1 MGAGVTPSRRDGVVA
16 VVAAILDVVVFSDVL
31 LPLPP
36 GLHTSAWLVVLW
48 AAIGAGVL
56 LWRRASP
63 LTVVV
68 VLCAH
73 AVIAASLLSYRPV
86 LLVCVAL
93 EAVAALGSRRGVLVG
108 LSACTVAVVA
118 WVGAEMRTSPLV
130 VSNAKA
136 AAVGGVYFG
145 LLLGA
150 IGLGIWQRSGAR
162 RHREVAR
169 RGVEEARL
177 AVLAERRR
185 MARELHDIVGS
196 TVTVMMLQAAG
207 ARRIMANDPVR
218 ADGALAAVDELGV
231 QAMGELHRLLG
242 ILRAAEPSNGEPQ
255 QVITDLPG
263 LADADTL
270 LDSLRATGL
279 QVGFTEDGARK
290 RLDPSVDLTCYRVLQ
305 EALTNVAKHAG
316 RDARAE
322 VRLTWE
328 ERTITI
334 TVVDDGRGGNAA
346 KPVGGNGL
354 IGLSERVSIAGGQF
368 AAGRG
373 SSGGFRVSATL
384 PCGRVRD

>member
-1 MGAGVTPSRRDGVVA
+1 MGAGVRPSRRDAVVA
-16 VVAAILDVVVFSDVL
+16 GVAAILDVVVFSDLL

-36 GLHTSAWLVVLW
+36 GLHTGAGLVVLW
-48 AAIGAGVL
+48 AAVGCGVL
-56 LWRRASP
+56 LWRRTAP
-63 LTVVV
+63 LTVVI

-73 AVIAASLLSYRPV
+73 AVIAAPLLSYRPV

-93 EAVAALGSRRGVLVG
+93 EAVAALRTRRDVLLA
-108 LSACTVAVVA
+108 LSVCTVAVAA
-118 WVGAEMRTSPLV
+118 WVDAEMRTSPLV

-136 AAVGGVYFG
+136 AGVGAVYFG
-145 LLLGA
+145 LLLAA
-150 IGLGIWQRSGAR
+150 IGLGLWQRSGVR

-207 ARRIMANDPVR
+207 ARRIMATDPAR

-242 ILRAAEPSNGEPQ
+242 ILRAAEPSNDELQ
-255 QVITDLPG
+255 HAITDLPG
-263 LADADTL
+263 LADADQL
-270 LDSLRATGL
+270 FDSLRAAGL
-279 QVGFTEDGARK
+279 QLGVTEDGRRE
-290 RLDPSVDLTCYRVLQ
+290 RLDPSVDLTCYRILQ

-316 RDARAE
+316 AGACAE
-322 VRLTWE
+322 VRLRWE
-328 ERTITI
+328 KHTVTI
-334 TVVDDGRGGNAA
+334 TVDDDGGGVGNAGT
-346 KPVGGNGL
+346 VGGNGL

-368 AAGRG
+368 EAGRRAG
-373 SSGGFRVSATL
+373 GGFQVSATL
-384 PCGRVRD
+384 PCGRTRG

>member
-1 MGAGVTPSRRDGVVA
+1 MGAGVRPTRRDGAVA
-16 VVAAILDVVVFSDVL
+16 VVTAGLDVVIFSDLL

-48 AAIGAGVL
+48 ATIGAGVL
-56 LWRRASP
+56 LWRRVSP

-68 VLCAH
+68 ALCVH
-73 AVIAASLLSYRPV
+73 AVLASSLLSYRPV

-93 EAVAALGSRRGVLVG
+93 EAVAALSSRRRVLAG
-108 LSACTVAVVA
+108 LAVCTVAVAA
-118 WVGAEMRTSPLV
+118 WVDAEVRTSPLV

-136 AAVGGVYFG
+136 AGVGGVYFG

-207 ARRIMANDPVR
+207 ARRIMATDPER

-242 ILRAAEPSNGEPQ
+242 VLRAAEPANSELQ
-255 QVITDLPG
+255 QEITELPG
-263 LADADTL
+263 LADADKL
-270 LDSLRATGL
+270 FDSLRATGL
-279 QVGFTEDGARK
+279 QLGVTEDGPRE

-305 EALTNVAKHAG
+305 EALTNVIKHAG

-322 VRLTWE
+322 VRLTWDVH
-328 ERTITI
+328 TVTI
-334 TVVDDGRGGNAA
+334 TVVDDGGDAIGTI
-346 KPVGGNGL
+346 GGNGL
-354 IGLSERVSIAGGQF
+354 VGLSERVSIAGGQF
-368 AAGRG
+368 AAGPR

-384 PCGRVRD
+384 PCGRARD